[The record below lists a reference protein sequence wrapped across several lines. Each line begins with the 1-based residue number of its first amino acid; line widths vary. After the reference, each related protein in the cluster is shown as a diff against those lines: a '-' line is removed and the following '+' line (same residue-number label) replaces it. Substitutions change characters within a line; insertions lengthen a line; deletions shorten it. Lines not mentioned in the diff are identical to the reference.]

1 MAGVGL
7 LGGSFDPIHF
17 GHLISARSCAEQLGL
32 DRIVL
37 IPSAVPPHKRGVA
50 MTEGVHRLEM
60 ARRAVEGDEL
70 FEITDVEFQ
79 RSGPSYTI
87 DTVAEIRRRG
97 IGGPGELCWL
107 IGADSLPELHTWHRP
122 AELVQQV
129 RIVTVVRPGWS
140 PPLKADLA
148 KWAGEESATALLRD
162 CVTTPAI
169 EISATDIRDRV
180 RSGRSIRYLV
190 PESVWSYI
198 DATGL
203 YR

>member
-32 DRIVL
+32 ERVVL
-37 IPSAVPPHKRGVA
+37 IPSAVPPHKRGA
-50 MTEGVHRLEM
+50 PMTDGAHRLEM
-60 ARRAVEGDEL
+60 ARRAVDGDEL
-70 FEITDVEFQ
+70 FEVCDVEFH

-87 DTVAEIRRRG
+87 DTIAEIQRLGTHGAR
-97 IGGPGELCWL
+97 ELCWL
-107 IGADSLPELHTWHRP
+107 IGADTLPELHTWHRA
-122 AELVQQV
+122 AELVQQA

-140 PPLKADLA
+140 PPPKAELA
-148 KWAGEESATALLRD
+148 KWAGEESAVKLLRD
-162 CVTTPAI
+162 CVITPAI
-169 EISATDIRDRV
+169 GISATEIRDRV
-180 RSGRSIRYLV
+180 RTGKSIRNLV
-190 PESVWSYI
+190 PEPVRSYI

>member
-7 LGGSFDPIHF
+7 LGGSFDPIHY

-32 DRIVL
+32 NRIVL
-37 IPSAVPPHKRGVA
+37 IPSAVPPHKRGET
-50 MTEGVHRLEM
+50 MTEGAHRLEM

-70 FEITDVEFQ
+70 FEVTDVEFQ

-97 IGGPGELCWL
+97 IGGPGEMCWL
-107 IGADSLPELHTWHRP
+107 IGADTLPELHTWHRA

-140 PPLKADLA
+140 SPPRADLA
-148 KWAGEESATALLRD
+148 KWAGEEAAVRLLRD

-169 EISATDIRDRV
+169 GISATEIRDRV
-180 RSGRSIRYLV
+180 RTGKSIRYLV
-190 PESVWSYI
+190 PEPVRSYI

>member
-37 IPSAVPPHKRGVA
+37 IPSAVPPHKRGVT
-50 MTEGVHRLEM
+50 MTEGAHRLEM
-60 ARRAVEGDEL
+60 ARRAIEGDEL
-70 FEITDVEFQ
+70 FDVSDVEFQ
-79 RSGPSYTI
+79 RGGPSYTI

-107 IGADSLPELHTWHRP
+107 IGADTLPELHTWHRA

-129 RIVTVVRPGWS
+129 RMVTVVRPGWS
-140 PPLKADLA
+140 PPSRADLA
-148 KWAGEESATALLRD
+148 KWAGEAAADRLLKN

-169 EISATDIRDRV
+169 EISATGIRERV
-180 RSGRSIRYLV
+180 RAGKSIRYLV
-190 PESVWSYI
+190 PELVRSYI

>member
-37 IPSAVPPHKRGVA
+37 IPSAVPPHKRGVSLA
-50 MTEGVHRLEM
+50 EGAHRLEM

-70 FEITDVEFQ
+70 FEVCDVEFQ

-87 DTVAEIRRRG
+87 DTVDEIRRRG
-97 IGGPGELCWL
+97 LGGSAELCWL
-107 IGADSLPELHTWHRP
+107 IGADTLPQLHTWHRA
-122 AELVQQV
+122 AELVGRV

-140 PPLKADLA
+140 PPARAELA
-148 KWAGEESATALLRD
+148 KWAGDEAADALLQN
-162 CVTTPAI
+162 CVMTPAI
-169 EISATDIRDRV
+169 EISASAIRERV
-180 RSGRSIRYLV
+180 RAGKSIRYLV
-190 PESVWSYI
+190 PESVRSYI